1 MKNEKIKYVADVLKN
16 LSIILIV
23 GAFIGKI
30 IADVSLLS
38 VLIWILYGI
47 ILLIEGYIIVKDE
60 GS

>member
-47 ILLIEGYIIVKDE
+47 ILLIEGYILIKDE

>member
-30 IADVSLLS
+30 IADLSLIS
-38 VLIWILYGI
+38 VLIWLIYGI
-47 ILLIEGYIIVKDE
+47 ILLIEGYILIKDE